1 LIEVVWVDTCAG
13 MKLLKTSSDALT
25 VVPLAASIFL
35 LFALREALL
44 VEEGEQV

>member
-1 LIEVVWVDTCAG
+1 

-25 VVPLAASIFL
+25 AVSLDASIFL
-35 LFALREALL
+35 RFALREALL